1 MSITSAAEGHAAR
14 APQRDPMRPRPFR
27 VIRVSRDARDVA
39 TMTLEPFDGHAADA
53 FAPGQFNMLYA
64 FGVGEVPIS
73 ISGNPHESDRLV
85 HTIRRVGLV
94 TKALCG
100 VQRGEAVGVRGPF
113 GRGWPAPREMEHR
126 DVVVVSGGIG
136 LAPLRPVL
144 YELLANRRQYG
155 RVSLLYG
162 TRTPED
168 ILYRK
173 ELERWRGRFDVDVEV
188 TVDRGDAGWRG
199 HVGVVT
205 TLIHRVPF
213 DPATAIAMV
222 CGPAV
227 MMRFAATELIQ
238 TGLEAER
245 IYISMERNM
254 HCGIGLCGHCQY
266 GPWFICKDGP
276 VMRYDQIQA
285 WLDRREV

>member
-1 MSITSAAEGHAAR
+1 
-14 APQRDPMRPRPFR
+14 
-27 VIRVSRDARDVA
+27 
-39 TMTLEPFDGHAADA
+39 
-53 FAPGQFNMLYA
+53 
-64 FGVGEVPIS
+64 
-73 ISGNPHESDRLV
+73 
-85 HTIRRVGLV
+85 
-94 TKALCG
+94 
-100 VQRGEAVGVRGPF
+100 
-113 GRGWPAPREMEHR
+113 MEHR

-285 WLDRREV
+285 RLDRREV